1 MSSGKLMLAI
11 GQFFWNC
18 ATMSPT
24 LNNMPKNDVVSSG
37 NSIGTLLRDWR
48 KKYGRS
54 QLELSLD
61 VGVSQR
67 HISFIESGR
76 SAPSRAMLM
85 ALAQSLNIPLRDRNN
100 LFLAAGFAPIYAD
113 PAWNA
118 AEMRIVNRALE
129 RMLKQHEP
137 YPAVVLD
144 RYWNVLVS
152 NEFAPLFF
160 GSFIDLSKRE
170 SPRNLLHLIF
180 DPDGMRPFIDNWEA
194 VARGLF
200 ARISREAVGGM
211 IDEKTRSLMNELL
224 SYPDVNMDW
233 NTANFPGTSP
243 VIPIGFVKDGKLL
256 NYFSMVSTVGTP
268 QAISAQELRVE
279 CMFPADDATEAWHLE
294 TFGRP
299 LKVL

>member
-118 AEMRIVNRALE
+118 AEMRIVNSITLYRS
-129 RMLKQHEP
+129 H
-137 YPAVVLD
+137 
-144 RYWNVLVS
+144 
-152 NEFAPLFF
+152 
-160 GSFIDLSKRE
+160 
-170 SPRNLLHLIF
+170 
-180 DPDGMRPFIDNWEA
+180 DP
-194 VARGLF
+194 
-200 ARISREAVGGM
+200 SRS
-211 IDEKTRSLMNELL
+211 I
-224 SYPDVNMDW
+224 
-233 NTANFPGTSP
+233 
-243 VIPIGFVKDGKLL
+243 
-256 NYFSMVSTVGTP
+256 
-268 QAISAQELRVE
+268 
-279 CMFPADDATEAWHLE
+279 
-294 TFGRP
+294 
-299 LKVL
+299 

>member
-1 MSSGKLMLAI
+1 MNLNYMSNHNVA
-11 GQFFWNC
+11 
-18 ATMSPT
+18 
-24 LNNMPKNDVVSSG
+24 SSG
-37 NSIGTLLRDWR
+37 NSIGALLRDWR

-54 QLELSLD
+54 QLELSLE

-76 SAPSRAMLM
+76 SVPSRAMLM

-137 YPAVVLD
+137 YPAVVMD
-144 RYWNVLVS
+144 RYWNVLLN
-152 NEFAPLFF
+152 NEFASRFF

-170 SPRNLLHLIF
+170 KPRNLLHLIF
-180 DPDGMRPFIDNWEA
+180 DPDGMRPFIDNWDA

-200 ARISREAVGGM
+200 ERISREAVGGM
-211 IDEKTRSLMNELL
+211 IDEKTRRLMSELL
-224 SYPDVNMDW
+224 SYPDVDIGW
-233 NTANFPGTSP
+233 STADLPDISP
-243 VIPIGFVKDGKLL
+243 VIPVGFIKDGKLL

-268 QAISAQELRVE
+268 QTISAQELRVE
-279 CMFPADDATEAWHLE
+279 CMFPADDFTEVWHLE
-294 TFGRP
+294 MFGKNSKRSG
-299 LKVL
+299 